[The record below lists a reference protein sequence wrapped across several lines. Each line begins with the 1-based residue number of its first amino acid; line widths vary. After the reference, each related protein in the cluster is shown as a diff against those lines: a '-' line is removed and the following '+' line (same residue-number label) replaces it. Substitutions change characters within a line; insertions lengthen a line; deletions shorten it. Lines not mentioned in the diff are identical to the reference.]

1 MSRPR
6 KTFSEKDIQQMEQ
19 LARCHCTDD
28 EIAAFLGVS
37 ETTLKRRFGPVL
49 KTAREAGRANLR
61 AKQFQMAIA
70 GNVTLLIWLGKVL
83 LGQREEQPSVTITA
97 HPSPKTDTALN
108 EIKDLLKAKEC
119 SSTLTPPLSL
129 VPGQGLLAHS

>member
-1 MSRPR
+1 MGRPKKNIDPLQVEKLAAINCSYAEMAAVLNCSVDLLQRRFPQVIEKGRETGKMS
-6 KTFSEKDIQQMEQ
+6 
-19 LARCHCTDD
+19 
-28 EIAAFLGVS
+28 
-37 ETTLKRRFGPVL
+37 LKR
-49 KTAREAGRANLR
+49 
-61 AKQFQMAIA
+61 KQYEVAMS
-70 GNVTLLIWLGKVL
+70 GNVTMLIWLGKII

>member
-1 MSRPR
+1 MGRPKKNIDPLQVEKLAAINCSYAEMAAVLNCSVDLLQRRFPQVIEKGRETGKMS
-6 KTFSEKDIQQMEQ
+6 
-19 LARCHCTDD
+19 
-28 EIAAFLGVS
+28 
-37 ETTLKRRFGPVL
+37 LKR
-49 KTAREAGRANLR
+49 
-61 AKQFQMAIA
+61 KQYEVAMS
-70 GNVTLLIWLGKVL
+70 GNVTMLIWLGKII

-97 HPSPKTDTALN
+97 HPSPKTETALN